1 MITKEEYLKAK
12 AIVDQYE
19 HDEWEEKQRQ
29 AEEDL
34 SWEDEMMEEPCSV
47 CGEVGG
53 TENPCCPDYDPLDY
67 KVCGY
72 G

>member
-29 AEEDL
+29 VEEEL
-34 SWEDEMMEEPCSV
+34 SWEDEMMESECSI
-47 CGEVGG
+47 CGLIEGVDCKC
-53 TENPCCPDYDPLDY
+53 EEYDPLDY